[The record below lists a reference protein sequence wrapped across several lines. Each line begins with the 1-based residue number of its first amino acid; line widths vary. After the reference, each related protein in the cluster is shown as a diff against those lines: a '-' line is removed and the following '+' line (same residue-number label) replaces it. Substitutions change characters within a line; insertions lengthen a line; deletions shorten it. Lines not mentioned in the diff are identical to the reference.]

1 MQYLVLIY
9 MNTFEPNFKYDRP
22 WYSEKFEVII
32 EDCDSDWH
40 LFIDLFRTFM
50 SEFFFFKS
58 ITITALPWQLSCKL
72 KIESHENWTL
82 ESFHFV
88 ANFHGLLIFAF
99 RWLFWNVISWISLN
113 ENWKKDSKFHRDGC
127 KVLSEGYWWN
137 PWKLSC
143 HTILVYQFFIGAC
156 SSSLHGRAL
165 MILKNYSY
173 WMITR
178 VMKMVNNIPW

>member
-1 MQYLVLIY
+1 MIDIYSLIY
-9 MNTFEPNFKYDRP
+9 LG
-22 WYSEKFEVII
+22 
-32 EDCDSDWH
+32 H
-40 LFIDLFRTFM
+40 LWVN
-50 SEFFFFKS
+50 FFFLKHYNNCFTLA
-58 ITITALPWQLSCKL
+58 IVMYRKL

-82 ESFHFV
+82 ESFPFV

-143 HTILVYQFFIGAC
+143 HTIHVYQFFIGAC
-156 SSSLHGRAL
+156 SSSLLHRLAL
-165 MILKNYSY
+165 MILKNYRY
-173 WMITR
+173 WMMTC